1 MDDIMDTTRRMSEAC
16 IGSEKQLIGADCI
29 VGLDT
34 KIFTSM
40 CVHLEN
46 YGYITRSDMEEEVA
60 YHLGEITDVVMKA
73 LPKFLTSY
81 MNEIERHLEF
91 DVDEFEKE
99 LSEFLKL

>member
-40 CVHLEN
+40 RTHLLD
-46 YGYITRSDMEEEVA
+46 YGYATRTEVEAEVA
-60 YHLGEITDVVMKA
+60 YRVDEIINVVTRA

-81 MNEIERHLEF
+81 MEEIERRLEF

-99 LSEFLKL
+99 LLEFLRL